1 MSDLREQ
8 PVVDARQIA
17 RRSLTYYWRTN
28 VAVVLGVATAVAVLA
43 GALLVGDS
51 VRGSLRDLALVRLG
65 ETDLVVAS
73 TALFR
78 EQLAV
83 DLAGQDGF
91 ATAFDAVAPLIIAE
105 GLVTSQETGRRVGRV
120 RVYGVDDRF
129 WRLHH
134 VEDVSGPADREGYV
148 SPALAGDLGVAPGA
162 AVLVR
167 VQRPTEVPLESLH
180 GRRDDLGRT
189 LRLTVGGVLPAAS
202 LGEFSLEAQQGDVRA
217 VFVPLARLQ
226 QDLEVAGQ
234 VNALLVSAK
243 GSGASGASAEMQ
255 AFLRSAATLE
265 DVGFTVSALPDRQV
279 IVVSSGAGLLDD
291 RHVSL
296 ATGAAGGSLGAG
308 QPVFTYLAN
317 GIRNGDREVPYSLV
331 TAMRLGALGPAFDD
345 LPAGEGDPIV
355 LNEWAAADLGA
366 GPGDRL
372 TMEYYVWE
380 DPGQLVTR
388 TAEFRVAG
396 VVPIAAGDR
405 DLAPSYPGITD
416 SPTLDDWD
424 PPFPVDLGRVRR
436 VDEEYWEAHR
446 TTPKA
451 FVPLEVGQRLWR
463 SRYGA
468 VTSIRMTPGE
478 GQALES
484 ARLEYTERLRA
495 AADPL
500 ALGLA
505 VVDVRSASLEASR
518 GTTDFGEY
526 FVYFSFFIVVSAL
539 LLVALFFK
547 LGVEQRVREVGLLR
561 AVGLGP
567 SAVRGL
573 FLREGVLLAVVG
585 SLAGVLGAVGYAWL
599 MMFGLRSWWVD
610 AVGTT
615 ALVLHVSPVSLLGG
629 ATGGVVAA
637 VVCIWWTLRSLGH
650 VSERSLLA
658 GELESSGA
666 IVSGPQA
673 SGRRAGVA
681 ALVFAALGGLMVL
694 AGTTA
699 WMDRVGAF
707 FGAGAAL
714 LVASLSGA
722 SWVLRRPASGGIGG
736 HGLWPLSRLG
746 LRNATYRPGR
756 SVVSIAVIASA
767 TFILI
772 AVDAF
777 RRGDELANAGPSSGV
792 GGYGLLVET
801 LLPVVHDL
809 STAEGREALNLFGL
823 EESVRFEPFRL
834 LPGDDASCLNLY
846 EPQNPRIIAPTDAF
860 LAQGRFSFQGSLA
873 STDAERANPWLL
885 LLRQEPDGAIP
896 VIADANSMT
905 YVLHR
910 QLGDDILLDRGGRT
924 IRLRLVAALRDSVL
938 QGELVMASAPF
949 IELFP
954 DQDGYRV
961 LLVEAAPTQ
970 LAGAQSAIENGL
982 SDLGASVVG
991 TGARLAQFHRVENTF
1006 LSTFQTLGG
1015 LGLLLGTIGLGTV
1028 LLRNVLE
1035 RRRELALLEAVGYR
1049 RRHVLLLVVVE
1060 NALLL
1065 GGGLAA
1071 GAVSAGLAIAPAL
1084 AERGGHVPLTGGGA
1098 LLLTCVFAAGLVSS
1112 VVAMRAAT
1120 HAPLLSSL
1128 RSE

>member
-1 MSDLREQ
+1 M
-8 PVVDARQIA
+8 DARQIA

-28 VAVVLGVATAVAVLA
+28 LAVVLGVATAVAVLA

-51 VRGSLRDLALVRLG
+51 VRGSLRDLALARLG

-73 TALFR
+73 TGLFR
-78 EQLAV
+78 EQLAL
-83 DLAGQDGF
+83 DLAGHEAF
-91 ATAFDAVAPLIIAE
+91 ASTFEAVAPLMIAE
-105 GLVTSQETGRRVGRV
+105 GLVTNQDTGRRVGRV

-129 WRLHH
+129 WRLHL
-134 VEDVSGPADREGYV
+134 VEGVSGPADREGYV
-148 SPALAGDLGVAPGA
+148 SPALADELGVAGGDPI
-162 AVLVR
+162 LVR
-167 VQRPTEVPLESLH
+167 VQRPTDVPIESLH

-189 LRLTVGGVLPAAS
+189 IRLTVGGVLPTAS

-234 VNALLVSAK
+234 VNALLVSARANMAVEAWTDLQALVR
-243 GSGASGASAEMQ
+243 SEAS
-255 AFLRSAATLE
+255 LE
-265 DVGFTVSALPDRQV
+265 DVGFTVNALPDRQV
-279 IVVSSGAGLLDD
+279 IVVGSGAGLLDD
-291 RHVSL
+291 LHVSL
-296 ATGAAGGSLGAG
+296 AAGAVDGSVSASES
-308 QPVFTYLAN
+308 VFTYLAN
-317 GIRNGDREVPYSLV
+317 GIRKGDRDVPYSLV
-331 TAMRLGALGPAFDD
+331 TATRLSALTSELAS
-345 LPAGEGDPIV
+345 LPAGEGDPII
-355 LNEWAAADLGA
+355 LNEWAADDLRA
-366 GPGDRL
+366 GLGDL
-372 TMEYYVWE
+372 VTMEYYAWE

-396 VVPIAAGDR
+396 VVPIGAGGP

-424 PPFPVDLGRVRR
+424 PPFPVDLRRVRR
-436 VDEEYWEAHR
+436 VDEEYWEAYR

-468 VTSIRMTPGE
+468 VTSIRMTPVE

-484 ARLEYTERLRA
+484 TRVEYAERLRA

-505 VVDVRSASLEASR
+505 VVDVRTASLKASR

-539 LLVALFFK
+539 LLVVLFFK

-561 AVGLGP
+561 AVGFGP
-567 SAVRGL
+567 AAVRAL

-585 SLAGVLGAVGYAWL
+585 SLAGVLAAVGYAWL

-615 ALVLHVSPVSLLGG
+615 ALVLHISPVSLVGG
-629 ATGGVVAA
+629 AVGGVGAA
-637 VVCIWWTLRSLGH
+637 VACIWWTLRSLSH
-650 VSERSLLA
+650 ISERSLLA
-658 GELESSGA
+658 GDLESPGA
-666 IVSGPQA
+666 VLSGPQA
-673 SGRRAGVA
+673 GGRGAGIATCV
-681 ALVFAALGGLMVL
+681 LAALGGAMVL
-694 AGTTA
+694 AGSAA

-714 LVASLSGA
+714 LVASLCGA
-722 SWVLRRPASGGIGG
+722 SWMLRRRSSGGLSGRG
-736 HGLWPLSRLG
+736 WWPVSRLG
-746 LRNATYRPGR
+746 LRNVTYRPGR

-777 RRGDELANAGPSSGV
+777 RRGDGLADTGPATGM

-801 LLPVVHDL
+801 LLPVVHDPN
-809 STAEGREALNLFGL
+809 TDEGREALNLFGL
-823 EESVRFEPFRL
+823 EGSVRFEPFRL

-846 EPQNPRIIAPTDAF
+846 EPQNPRVIAPTDAF
-860 LAQGRFSFQGSLA
+860 LVQGRFSFQGSLA
-873 STDAERANPWLL
+873 TTDAERANPWLL
-885 LLRQEPDGAIP
+885 LLREEPDGAIP

-910 QLGDDILLDRGGRT
+910 QLGDDIVLDRGGRE

-949 IELFP
+949 VELFP

-961 LLVEAAPTQ
+961 LLVETTPEHLAAT
-970 LAGAQSAIENGL
+970 QSAIEDGL
-982 SDLGASVVG
+982 SDLGAGVVG
-991 TGARLAQFHRVENTF
+991 TAARLAQFHRVENTF

-1015 LGLLLGTIGLGTV
+1015 LGLLLGTVGLATV

-1049 RRHVLLLVVVE
+1049 RRHLLLLVVAE

-1071 GAVSAGLAIAPAL
+1071 GAISAVLAIAPAL
-1084 AERGGHVPLTGGGA
+1084 AERGGRIPLTGGGA
-1098 LLLTCVFAAGLVSS
+1098 LLLTCVFAAGLLSS

-1128 RSE
+1128 RAE